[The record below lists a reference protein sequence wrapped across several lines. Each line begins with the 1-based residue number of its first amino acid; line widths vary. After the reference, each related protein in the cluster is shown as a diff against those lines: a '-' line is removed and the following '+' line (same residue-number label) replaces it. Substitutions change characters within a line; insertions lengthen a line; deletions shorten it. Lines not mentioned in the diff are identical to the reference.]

1 MRVLKPVC
9 EEDAAEEN
17 VRLTR
22 SESLSRLM
30 ASESSRRGHRRSRRL
45 MESESSLME
54 LNAFYFDY
62 VFRLPGY
69 QVGPLVEEIRC
80 VLNAYKILHLSE
92 ENESRVIVVDEAKA
106 SKDDS

>member
-9 EEDAAEEN
+9 EEDAAAEEN

-45 MESESSLME
+45 MESESRGEVSE
-54 LNAFYFDY
+54 SSRRHERKREDA
-62 VFRLPGY
+62 
-69 QVGPLVEEIRC
+69 LVERERGEIMTR
-80 VLNAYKILHLSE
+80 VHKTSSLVWLN
-92 ENESRVIVVDEAKA
+92 
-106 SKDDS
+106 

>member
-45 MESESSLME
+45 MESESL
-54 LNAFYFDY
+54 LIGH
-62 VFRLPGY
+62 RG
-69 QVGPLVEEIRC
+69 GEI
-80 VLNAYKILHLSE
+80 
-92 ENESRVIVVDEAKA
+92 SRWSRSGRGDTKERERMLW
-106 SKDDS
+106 

>member
-9 EEDAAEEN
+9 EEDAAAEEN

-45 MESESSLME
+45 MEAESSRIGHRGG
-54 LNAFYFDY
+54 AADGFG
-62 VFRLPGY
+62 V
-69 QVGPLVEEIRC
+69 
-80 VLNAYKILHLSE
+80 A
-92 ENESRVIVVDEAKA
+92 
-106 SKDDS
+106 

>member
-45 MESESSLME
+45 MESESSLMGH
-54 LNAFYFDY
+54 
-62 VFRLPGY
+62 RG
-69 QVGPLVEEIRC
+69 GEI
-80 VLNAYKILHLSE
+80 
-92 ENESRVIVVDEAKA
+92 SRWSRSRRGDTKERERMLW
-106 SKDDS
+106 

>member
-45 MESESSLME
+45 MESESHGEVSELSMRHERKRERMLWSRERGEIMTRIHKTPSL
-54 LNAFYFDY
+54 
-62 VFRLPGY
+62 V
-69 QVGPLVEEIRC
+69 
-80 VLNAYKILHLSE
+80 
-92 ENESRVIVVDEAKA
+92 
-106 SKDDS
+106 